1 MAARSNRKWADVDED
16 DEETFFAP
24 GGKNFETRPDE
35 HGIKTVVDYVER
47 GSKTYK
53 VVKRVKQTVVTSWT
67 NDKIKSRL
75 DMKKFGKALTNDPTQ
90 EKNLV
95 VRCEEEIPI
104 EISRKLA
111 VQASVKDEAEEKF
124 YEESLAMAENMNQ
137 QKKAWTEINRL
148 KQVERDEVGA
158 ERPND
163 PDKPSDIREAA
174 EAAKAGDAPKSTYVP
189 PSLRGKGEDGKGK
202 GKGDFQQQQE
212 ASLRI
217 TNLSEDVRE
226 GDLQDLFGQVGRL
239 QRVYLAK
246 DPTTGQS
253 RGFAFVTYYTR
264 EDAQKAIDRMN
275 GHGYDNLILQ
285 VQFAKPRQW
294 RCDGRPNTEADDAV
308 KRLPAAP
315 RAGGLDPCPG
325 RPPPCRARDAA

>member
-1 MAARSNRKWADVDED
+1 MCAAKTANRKWADVDED
-16 DEETFFAP
+16 DEEGFDVP
-24 GGKNFETRPDE
+24 QGGAAGKVFETKPDSE
-35 HGIKTVVDYVER
+35 GIKTLIDYKER
-47 GSKTYK
+47 DGKMYK
-53 VVKRVKQTVVTSWT
+53 VIKRVKQTVVSSWT

-75 DMKKFGKALTNDPTQ
+75 EMKKFGKAATNDPVAEERLIT
-90 EKNLV
+90 K
-95 VRCEEEIPI
+95 CEDDIPI

-111 VQASVKDEAEEKF
+111 VQASIKDEAEEKF

-148 KQVERDEVGA
+148 KQVERDEVGTD
-158 ERPND
+158 RPTD

-174 EAAKAGDAPKSTYVP
+174 EAAKSGDAPKSTYVP

-202 GKGDFQQQQE
+202 GKGDFAAQQE

-246 DPTTGQS
+246 DQTTGAS

-285 VQFAKPRQW
+285 VQFAKPRQ
-294 RCDGRPNTEADDAV
+294 
-308 KRLPAAP
+308 
-315 RAGGLDPCPG
+315 
-325 RPPPCRARDAA
+325 